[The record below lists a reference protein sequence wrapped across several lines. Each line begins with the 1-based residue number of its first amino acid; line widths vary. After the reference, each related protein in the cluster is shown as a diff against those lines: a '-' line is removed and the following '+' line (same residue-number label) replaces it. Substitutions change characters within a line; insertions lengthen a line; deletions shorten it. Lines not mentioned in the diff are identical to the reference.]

1 MVLGGNISRD
11 QSYRNAQPAMLSAT
25 LNNARDTA
33 AAFFQRRQTARR
45 GMYRL
50 LSSDDKLDLR
60 CVVPNSAAQRTFDGA
75 YVRTALGEMG
85 FSLTVMRLFQ
95 REFFWVGLAC
105 CVQALCLLITAVFR
119 YELSLRYENEFLQ
132 AAMQKLSA
140 KGDTT
145 IQSCS
150 VDNNAHDTGNI
161 QAEQTRTSANH
172 NMRKRSITQL
182 RTDTDDMRS
191 GGRAPEHSPAPGS
204 DCQILLLSRFWT
216 AGYVVLF
223 AATMTIAVE
232 IAIIV
237 LLARM

>member
-1 MVLGGNISRD
+1 M
-11 QSYRNAQPAMLSAT
+11 
-25 LNNARDTA
+25 
-33 AAFFQRRQTARR
+33 
-45 GMYRL
+45 
-50 LSSDDKLDLR
+50 
-60 CVVPNSAAQRTFDGA
+60 
-75 YVRTALGEMG
+75 
-85 FSLTVMRLFQ
+85 
-95 REFFWVGLAC
+95 
-105 CVQALCLLITAVFR
+105 
-119 YELSLRYENEFLQ
+119 
-132 AAMQKLSA
+132 
-140 KGDTT
+140 
-145 IQSCS
+145 
-150 VDNNAHDTGNI
+150 DNNAHDTGNI